1 MNTKL
6 INFLIDDV
14 RKLVDAINNDTE
26 LAERPLPDCGFDTLG
41 DFASYWK
48 CHINRI
54 TNK

>member
-26 LAERPLPDCGFDTLG
+26 LAERTLTDCGFDTLG

-48 CHINRI
+48 CHINGI

>member
-14 RKLVDAINNDTE
+14 RKLVDTINNDTE
-26 LAERPLPDCGFDTLG
+26 LAERSLPDCGFDTLG

-48 CHINRI
+48 YHINGI
-54 TNK
+54 MNK